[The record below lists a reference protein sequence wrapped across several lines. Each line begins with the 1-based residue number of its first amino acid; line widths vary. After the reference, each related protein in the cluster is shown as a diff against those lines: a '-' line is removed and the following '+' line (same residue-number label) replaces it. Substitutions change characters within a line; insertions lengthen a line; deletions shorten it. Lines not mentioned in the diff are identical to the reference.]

1 MYDHMT
7 LLECI
12 RNASPGSYVIH
23 NEIILHPISTEKGFI
38 AVYNSVWTKHSVPSA
53 WRGGSTA
60 FCRVPFHSNSYELII
75 TRHLPLRLHRPLR
88 NLKIILLH
96 ILPKVPLLFHLS
108 TWWVELGLST
118 PSAHEKHNFSSRLS
132 PIFGGTLHIC
142 PDYTTLCFCM
152 KIGVPSIV
160 LTAFTRFT
168 HGPSVYLA

>member
-1 MYDHMT
+1 MFLKVLRTQKRYRVTSSQIIETYNAPFCMYDHMT

-108 TWWVELGLST
+108 T
-118 PSAHEKHNFSSRLS
+118 
-132 PIFGGTLHIC
+132 
-142 PDYTTLCFCM
+142 
-152 KIGVPSIV
+152 
-160 LTAFTRFT
+160 
-168 HGPSVYLA
+168 